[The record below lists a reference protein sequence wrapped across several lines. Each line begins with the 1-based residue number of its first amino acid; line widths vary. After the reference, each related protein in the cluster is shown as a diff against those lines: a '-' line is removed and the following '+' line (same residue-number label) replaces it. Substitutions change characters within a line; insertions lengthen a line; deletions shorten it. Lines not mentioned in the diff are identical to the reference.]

1 MEHAKRTE
9 NPFGFSSRGIQI
21 AVDYFKAKGCTQIEV
36 WLPRDRYGK
45 SPKNFIFTKFLKTFL
60 LHKFLPKI
68 KVDKL
73 YFHEKFYNYLRF
85 SPRHQVGR
93 CDNQM
98 ILNKLLE
105 QNILQFSPSRRVRG
119 HYENAYDDR

>member
-1 MEHAKRTE
+1 M
-9 NPFGFSSRGIQI
+9 
-21 AVDYFKAKGCTQIEV
+21 
-36 WLPRDRYGK
+36 
-45 SPKNFIFTKFLKTFL
+45 
-60 LHKFLPKI
+60 FLPKI

-73 YFHEKFYNYLRF
+73 YFHEKIYNYLRF

-119 HYENAYDDR
+119 HYENAYDDRYVVQNAAAKEGIIVSNDHFRDLIGEDEAFKEAI